1 VDSEHPLK
9 FQTHRVEARVTYGD
23 TDAMGVVYHA
33 NYLRWFEIGR
43 TEFMRHLGLAY
54 KDLEDQGI
62 YLPAVEVFCKYLI
75 SARYDDLLVIETTL
89 DSLNRASIQFSYR
102 ILRKADGAEMVR
114 GTTLHAF
121 VNKEGKIVKVPGLLK
136 EKLNS

>member
-1 VDSEHPLK
+1 MNG
-9 FQTHRVEARVTYGD
+9 QTHRVETRVTYGD

-43 TEFMRHLGLAY
+43 TEFMRHLGIAY
-54 KDLEDQGI
+54 KDIEDQGI

-75 SARYDDLLVIETTL
+75 SAKYDDLLVIETTV
-89 DSLNRASIQFSYR
+89 DSLNRASIKFSYR

-121 VNKEGKIVKVPGLLK
+121 LNKEGKIVKVPALLI
-136 EKLNS
+136 EKLSP

>member
-1 VDSEHPLK
+1 MNG
-9 FQTHRVEARVTYGD
+9 QTHRVETRVTYGD
-23 TDAMGVVYHA
+23 TDAMRVVYHA

-43 TEFMRHLGLAY
+43 TEFMRHLGIAY
-54 KDLEDQGI
+54 KDLEDQGT

-75 SARYDDLLVIETTL
+75 SAKYDDLLVIETAV
-89 DSLNRASIQFSYR
+89 DSLNRASIKFSYR

-121 VNKEGKIVKVPGLLK
+121 LNKEGKIVKIPALLK
-136 EKLNS
+136 ERLSS

>member
-1 VDSEHPLK
+1 MNG
-9 FQTHRVEARVTYGD
+9 QTHRVETRVTYGD

-43 TEFMRHLGLAY
+43 TEFMRHLGIAY
-54 KDLEDQGI
+54 KDIEDQGI

-75 SARYDDLLVIETTL
+75 SAKYDDLLVIETTV
-89 DSLNRASIQFSYR
+89 DSLNRASIKFSYR

-121 VNKEGKIVKVPGLLK
+121 LNKEGKIVKVPALLI
-136 EKLNS
+136 EKLSS